1 MTKQHLAAAL
11 CPSLHTSTRL
21 FIVLLQHCK
30 SLFPDTVLTMYLPP
44 LTSSAQLP
52 DDLHGMETELKKQ
65 ESLLTQIHAE
75 MNAGFISKEREEL
88 LWEVQRIIT
97 QLKRKLKIAHK
108 EATLEK
114 NVEEKAKS
122 VEEIAAVEENNEVAN
137 VRRESVEE
145 EGRKEEIFRKERIAE
160 RPETIENQYDQVAE
174 EPSLAVTSKT
184 ITEEAKDT
192 DAQPMNYERKN
203 SLIDTEILLL
213 QIKNKELLMLK
224 EMLVG
229 KIDEAKSE
237 IVRLRNQL
245 QTQEFMVPVS
255 FKNSVTGLDEVMDLL
270 HKENQILEIEKINLV
285 RQIMEQREI
294 CVELKARLGI
304 LGIGY

>member
-30 SLFPDTVLTMYLPP
+30 SLFPDTVLTTYLPP

-75 MNAGFISKEREEL
+75 MNAGFISKGREEL

-97 QLKRKLKIAHK
+97 QMKRKLKIAHK

-114 NVEEKAKS
+114 NTEEKVKS
-122 VEEIAAVEENNEVAN
+122 VEEITAVEGNSGATN
-137 VRRESVEE
+137 VRTESFE
-145 EGRKEEIFRKERIAE
+145 EGRREDISKRERIVE
-160 RPETIENQYDQVAE
+160 KSETIENQYDQVAE
-174 EPSLAVTSKT
+174 EPNLPFTSKT
-184 ITEEAKDT
+184 TIEEAKDGAPHT
-192 DAQPMNYERKN
+192 SCERKN

-213 QIKNKELLMLK
+213 QIKNKELLALK

-237 IVRLRNQL
+237 ILRLRNQL
-245 QTQEFMVPVS
+245 QAQEFTVPVS
-255 FKNSVTGLDEVMDLL
+255 FKNSVSGRDEVMDLL

-294 CVELKARLGI
+294 CVELKARLGV
-304 LGIGY
+304 LGISY

>member
-30 SLFPDTVLTMYLPP
+30 SLFPDIVLTMYLPP

-52 DDLHGMETELKKQ
+52 DDLHGMEIELKKQ

-114 NVEEKAKS
+114 NTEEKTKS
-122 VEEIAAVEENNEVAN
+122 IEEITVVVNKEATNM
-137 VRRESVEE
+137 RRESFE
-145 EGRKEEIFRKERIAE
+145 EGRRQDISKRERIVE
-160 RPETIENQYDQVAE
+160 KPETTENQYDQVAE
-174 EPSLAVTSKT
+174 EPNLTVTSKT
-184 ITEEAKDT
+184 ATEKAKGGDP
-192 DAQPMNYERKN
+192 QLSHCERKN
-203 SLIDTEILLL
+203 SLIDTEIILL
-213 QIKNKELLMLK
+213 QIKNKELLTLK

-237 IVRLRNQL
+237 ILRLRNQL
-245 QTQEFMVPVS
+245 QAQEFTVPVS
-255 FKNSVTGLDEVMDLL
+255 FKNSVSGLDEVMDLL

-294 CVELKARLGI
+294 CVELKARLGT
-304 LGIGY
+304 LGISY